1 MEFGYRLS
9 IWSMSEENLQR
20 YSLKKK
26 VQVHSRTMRL
36 DIGNG
41 LALFARPLVSAA
53 RPYYNNN
60 IKIKMNLKHLP
71 DSMLRTKTRVPAE

>member
-1 MEFGYRLS
+1 
-9 IWSMSEENLQR
+9 
-20 YSLKKK
+20 
-26 VQVHSRTMRL
+26 MRL